1 MPSPEPRPF
10 LRAEWRHV
18 ALLNYAI
25 EPTHLARFV
34 PAQTELD
41 LWQGRAYVSLVGFRF
56 LQTTVLGVAIPFHRN
71 FEEVNLRFY
80 VRRRAQDE
88 WRRGV
93 VFVREIVPRLAI
105 AFAARAVY
113 NERYVARPMS
123 HRLEWTGAGPGRLA
137 SVGYRWRDAGRDL
150 GLRAAVGGGFV
161 LPAPNSEAEFIV
173 EHYWGYTRQ
182 RDGGTVE
189 YRVEH
194 PPWRVAPV
202 ISAVLEG
209 DVGRFYGAPFDE
221 ALREPPHSS
230 LVAEGSPVAVYSG
243 QRIQ

>member
-1 MPSPEPRPF
+1 MTSVF
-10 LRAEWRHV
+10 LTARWEHLV
-18 ALLNYAI
+18 LLNYTVA
-25 EPTHLARFV
+25 PDVLSPLV
-34 PAQTELD
+34 PRGTELD
-41 LWQGRAYVSLVGFRF
+41 AWQGEALVSLVGFRF
-56 LQTTVLGVAIPFHRN
+56 ADTRVRGVAVPGHRT

-80 VRRRAQDE
+80 VRRLAPDG

-93 VFVREIVPRLAI
+93 VFIREIVPRAAI
-105 AFAARAVY
+105 AFTARALY

-123 HRLEWTGAGPGRLA
+123 HRLEWTDGEPRRIG
-137 SVGYRWRDAGRDL
+137 SVAYRWRDAGLDL

-173 EHYWGYTRQ
+173 EHYWGYTVQ